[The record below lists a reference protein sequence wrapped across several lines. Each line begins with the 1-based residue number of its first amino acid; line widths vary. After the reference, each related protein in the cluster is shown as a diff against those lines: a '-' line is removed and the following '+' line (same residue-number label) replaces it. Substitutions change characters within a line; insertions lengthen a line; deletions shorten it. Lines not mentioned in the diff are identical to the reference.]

1 MFTAILLAIAAD
13 LSASSGPGV
22 VRYCIVAA
30 IWILASLLCCVASYK
45 WGYRDGVLA
54 GIFVGRHYD
63 KFPNETEKHFATA
76 SFILKEFRRNVQEAG
91 LPW

>member
-63 KFPNETEKHFATA
+63 KFPNETEQDFPTA
-76 SFILKEFRRNVQEAG
+76 SRIFKQFHAKVMEMG